1 MGMVIEGTVSKGL
14 GEGAFFM
21 SMPHYKNEI
30 KSKLGFE
37 AYPGT
42 LNAKIKENRDELLKN
57 TKPIQII
64 GYISSNKKFGGA
76 SCYKAKIKNING
88 AVIVPDINKNPQDI
102 LEFIAPVHIKS
113 ALNLEDNDEIEIEI
127 L

>member
-1 MGMVIEGTVSKGL
+1 MKSMKGTIVSGL
-14 GEGAFFM
+14 GEGAYFM
-21 SMPHYKNEI
+21 SMGYYKKEI
-30 KSKLGFE
+30 KKNLGFE

-42 LNAKIKENRDELLKN
+42 LNIKITENREDLLKN
-57 TKPIQII
+57 AKLIK
-64 GYISSNKKFGGA
+64 ISGFASGSKTFGGA
-76 SCYKAKIKNING
+76 SCYRAKIKNING

-113 ALNLEDNDEIEIEI
+113 ALNLKDNDEVEIEF